1 MKRSAVIR
9 STAEWRKLIA
19 RRFDSHVEM
28 LLPALQYVQRT
39 EGFLPCEAMTALA
52 QHLRVPEAEVF
63 GVASFYSLFR
73 LKPRGRNQITV
84 CRGTACHV
92 RGSARLLGE
101 LENLLGICSGGT
113 TGDKLFT
120 LETVGCL
127 GTCALAT
134 PVVVNGRVYGR
145 QTAASVRRLVKSLSA
160 SAHGSEPAREVNR
173 AVRRKT
179 APSRRGSHKRRAV

>member
-1 MKRSAVIR
+1 MREGASAEKVRQWKKEISKRF
-9 STAEWRKLIA
+9 EPLPDYLI
-19 RRFDSHVEM
+19 
-28 LLPALQYVQRT
+28 PALQYVQSKA
-39 EGFLPCEAMTALA
+39 GFLPCEAMTALA
-52 QHLRVPEAEVF
+52 QHLKVPEAKIF

-101 LENLLGICSGGT
+101 LEDLLGICAGGT
-113 TGDKLFT
+113 TADKLFT

-145 QTAASVRRLVKSLSA
+145 QTAASVKRLVKSLS
-160 SAHGSEPAREVNR
+160 SSIQRSGPARK
-173 AVRRKT
+173 AIGTSRRKST
-179 APSRRGSHKRRAV
+179 PSGRITHKRRGA

>member
-1 MKRSAVIR
+1 MREGASAERVRQWKKEISKRF
-9 STAEWRKLIA
+9 EPLPDYLI
-19 RRFDSHVEM
+19 
-28 LLPALQYVQRT
+28 PALQYVQSKA
-39 EGFLPCEAMTALA
+39 GFLPCEAMTALA
-52 QHLRVPEAEVF
+52 QHLKVPEAKIF

-101 LENLLGICSGGT
+101 LEDLLGICAGGT
-113 TGDKLFT
+113 TADKLFT

-145 QTAASVRRLVKSLSA
+145 QTAASVKRLVKSLS
-160 SAHGSEPAREVNR
+160 SSIQRSGPARK
-173 AVRRKT
+173 AIGTSRRKST
-179 APSRRGSHKRRAV
+179 PSGRITHKRRGA